1 MSFDWVA
8 PYYDRLARLVFG
20 RSIQR
25 AQRHF
30 LDQIP
35 PGARVLLVGGGTGW
49 LLPCLLEKP
58 EVAHITYLEASAAML
73 ALAQQKANPLLA
85 PTAATIRW
93 VHGNEQNLPSD
104 NRYDVLITNFVL
116 DMYAGVALYQFMQRL
131 MTHLHPTGYWLFTDF
146 RLSDKKR
153 HRWWQWGMTQVMYAF
168 FHLTAGIA
176 RQKLP
181 VYHRHFTAFGLH
193 RQREKTFYWG
203 FIVSRVY
210 RWGEEIE

>member
-1 MSFDWVA
+1 MSFDRVA

-20 RSIQR
+20 RSVQR

-35 PGARVLLVGGGTGW
+35 PAARVLLVGGGTGW
-49 LLPCLLEKP
+49 LLPYLLEKP
-58 EVAHITYLEASAAML
+58 EVVHVTFLEASAAML

-93 VHGNEQNLPSD
+93 VHGDERQLPGGD
-104 NRYDVLITNFVL
+104 RYEVVITNFVL
-116 DMYAGVALYQFMQRL
+116 DMYAGAALDQFMQRL
-131 MTHLHPTGYWLFTDF
+131 LNHLQPAGYWLFTDF
-146 RLSDKKR
+146 RLSDQQR
-153 HRWWQWGMTQVMYAF
+153 HRLWQQPMVWAMYAF

-181 VYHRHFTAFGLH
+181 SYRQHFTAQRLRLTH
-193 RQREKTFYWG
+193 RQTFFKD

-210 RWGEEIE
+210 RYDEKRD